1 MKFFFNLIA
10 KISNS
15 LYTLLMITLKP
26 LFGFLA
32 YNRIPLKELAQKSG
46 VCYQTILL
54 MRRNN
59 TFNAKNLDKIC
70 TCLNIGIK
78 DVMRYES

>member
-1 MKFFFNLIA
+1 ML
-10 KISNS
+10 
-15 LYTLLMITLKP
+15 TLKP

-32 YNRIPLKELAQKSG
+32 YNRITLKELAQKSG
-46 VCYQTILL
+46 VNYQTLVL

-59 TFNAKNLDKIC
+59 TFNAANLDKIC

-78 DVMRYES
+78 DVMRYDKD